1 MSKDP
6 PLVRQW
12 TLIRMLDGCGS
23 GRTVEELAESLQ
35 VNVRTIR
42 RDLKQLRDLAVPID
56 EHEGKYGRLTY
67 RLSSTWHRAELRF
80 TYEEAVA
87 LLLLARGFLERMAG
101 TPFWRAARSAFRK
114 INATLDDRAVRHLE
128 KLDGRLYQTN
138 VGASDYSRKEALIDA
153 LMVGIEDRRIVNV
166 TYQSLKATEPVTYD
180 IYPYGM
186 VYHRGSL
193 YVIAYAPAHEQLR
206 HYKVDRMVDADV
218 SGLPFN
224 RDESFDLTTYMKNS
238 FGVFKGDGDVEVV
251 VRFNAQVARY
261 VEESQFHES
270 QKLKKQKDGSVIA
283 RFRLSTTEEIK
294 WWILSFGSSA
304 TVLEPSELRKE
315 LADELEEMLRRYRDT
330 PGEVPES

>member
-1 MSKDP
+1 MSNDS

-12 TLIRMLDGCGS
+12 TLLRHLDGCGS
-23 GRTVEELAESLQ
+23 GRTVEELATALD

-42 RDLKQLRDLAVPID
+42 RDLKKLRDLAFPV
-56 EHEGKYGRLTY
+56 EEETGKYGRITY
-67 RLSSTWHRAELRF
+67 RLSSTWHRTELRF
-80 TYEEAVA
+80 TFEEAVA
-87 LLLLARGFLERMAG
+87 LLVLARGFLERMAG

-114 INATLDDRAVRHLE
+114 ISATLDDRAVRHLE
-128 KLDGRLYQTN
+128 RLDGRLYQTN

-153 LMVGIEDRRIVNV
+153 LMVGIEDRKIVSV

-193 YVIAYAPAHEQLR
+193 YVIAYAPDHEQMR
-206 HYKVDRMVDADV
+206 HYKVDRMVEAV
-218 SGLPFN
+218 ASNLPFN
-224 RDESFDLTTYMKNS
+224 RDESFDLSSYMRES
-238 FGVFKGDGDVEVV
+238 FGVFQGDGEVEVV
-251 VRFNAQVARY
+251 VRFSAQVARY

-270 QKLKKQKDGSVIA
+270 QTLKKQKDGSVIA

-304 TVLEPSELRKE
+304 TVLEPESLREE
-315 LADELEEMLRRYRDT
+315 LATELEEMLRRYRDS
-330 PGEVPES
+330 PGEVPEP

>member
-1 MSKDP
+1 M
-6 PLVRQW
+6 
-12 TLIRMLDGCGS
+12 
-23 GRTVEELAESLQ
+23 
-35 VNVRTIR
+35 
-42 RDLKQLRDLAVPID
+42 
-56 EHEGKYGRLTY
+56 
-67 RLSSTWHRAELRF
+67 
-80 TYEEAVA
+80 
-87 LLLLARGFLERMAG
+87 
-101 TPFWRAARSAFRK
+101 
-114 INATLDDRAVRHLE
+114 
-128 KLDGRLYQTN
+128 YQTN

-193 YVIAYAPAHEQLR
+193 YVIAYAPDHDQMR
-206 HYKVDRMVDADV
+206 HYKVDRMVDAV
-218 SGLPFN
+218 AGNLPFN
-224 RDESFDLTTYMKNS
+224 RDESFDLTTYMQNS

-304 TVLEPSELRKE
+304 TVLEPAELRKE